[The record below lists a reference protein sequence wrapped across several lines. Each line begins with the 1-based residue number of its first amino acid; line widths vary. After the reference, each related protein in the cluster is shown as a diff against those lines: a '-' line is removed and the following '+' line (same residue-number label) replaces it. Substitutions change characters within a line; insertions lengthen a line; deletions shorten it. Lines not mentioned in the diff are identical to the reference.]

1 MKEKKYVGVRKKEGA
16 TTTWSYRF
24 TIVVNGR
31 TISKEQSGF
40 SSAYAAHKARE
51 EEIAQCRRDNGI
63 DMNISLNKVYETF
76 METECKITRAY
87 GTVLKY
93 DSMYRNHI
101 GPRFGKGKISKIRAT
116 HLQEFVAEIVS
127 KYQSQFPHSMYNF
140 LNVLFKYAY
149 AKEYITHNPMD
160 RVEPPRGCVNKPV
173 KLLTE
178 EEFKQLQS
186 ALSTKR
192 VLLPYNIGLA
202 LGLRVSE
209 TYGLQW
215 SDFQWDKNEVHI
227 NRQLKRQKGIWCI
240 APPKTGNSVRV
251 IKFGEEFA
259 RYLKEVKAIQEENR
273 AKYGEFYKSNRVL
286 NTLVKPSVVVDINDF
301 VNVKENGEFMTP
313 DSNKVIGRTA
323 RELGFT
329 DFRYHHLRHRYCTLL
344 AENGVSPA
352 VIKEN
357 AGHSS
362 PRIAFEKYI
371 HPTDREKEIA
381 CNLIDKSMEF
391 KVNKVEE
398 TEEDI

>member
-1 MKEKKYVGVRKKEGA
+1 MKEKMYVGVRKKEGA

-40 SSAYAAHKARE
+40 PSAYAAHKARE
-51 EEIAQCRRDNGI
+51 EEIAQCRIDNGL
-63 DMNISLNKVYETF
+63 DMNITLDKIFEKF
-76 METECKITRAY
+76 LETEGSITRAY
-87 GTVLKY
+87 GTILKY
-93 DSMYRNHI
+93 ISMYKNHI
-101 GPRFGKGKISKIRAT
+101 GPRFGKGKIGKIRAT
-116 HLQEFVAEIVS
+116 QLQEFVAEIKG
-127 KYQSQFPHSMYNF
+127 KYNSQFPHSMYNF
-140 LNVLFKYAY
+140 LKVLFKYAY
-149 AKEYITHNPMD
+149 SKEYITHNPMD
-160 RVEPPRGCVNKPV
+160 RVEPPKDCVNKKV
-173 KLLTE
+173 VLITE
-178 EEFKQLQS
+178 EELKQLQN
-186 ALSTKR
+186 ALATKR
-192 VLLPYNIGLA
+192 VLLPFNIGLA
-202 LGLRVSE
+202 LGLRAAE
-209 TYGLQW
+209 TYALRWG
-215 SDFQWDKNEVHI
+215 DFDFDKNEVTI
-227 NRQLKRQKGIWCI
+227 SKQLQRHKNVWCLTS
-240 APPKTGNSVRV
+240 PKTRNSVRV

-259 RYLKEVKAIQEENR
+259 RYLKEVKAMQEENR
-273 AKYGEFYKSNRVL
+273 KKYGEFYKTNKVVNGLVRD
-286 NTLVKPSVVVDINDF
+286 NTVIEVNDF

-313 DSNKVIGRTA
+313 YSNKVIGRTA

-391 KVNKVEE
+391 RVPQEE
-398 TEEDI
+398 TKEDI

>member
-362 PRIAFEKYI
+362 PRVAFEKYI

-391 KVNKVEE
+391 RVPQEE
-398 TEEDI
+398 TKEDI

>member
-1 MKEKKYVGVRKKEGA
+1 MAEKKYVGVRKKEGA
-16 TTTWSYRF
+16 TTWSYRF

-40 SSAYAAHKARE
+40 STAYAAHKARE
-51 EEIAQCRRDNGI
+51 EEIALCRRDNGI
-63 DMNISLNKVYETF
+63 DTNITLNKVYETF

-93 DSMYRNHI
+93 ESMYRNHI
-101 GPRFGKGKISKIRAT
+101 GPRFGKGKIGKIRAT

-127 KYQSQFPHSMYNF
+127 KYPSQFPHSMYNF

-202 LGLRVSE
+202 LGLRVGE
-209 TYGLQW
+209 TYGLRW
-215 SDFQWDKNEVHI
+215 SDFDWDKNEVYVS
-227 NRQLKRQKGIWCI
+227 RQLKRRKESWCI
-240 APPKTGNSVRV
+240 APTKTGNSVRV

-259 RYLKEVKAIQEENR
+259 RYLKEVKAMQEENK
-273 AKYGEFYKSNRVL
+273 AKYGVFYKDNRVL
-286 NTLVKPSVVVDINDF
+286 NTLVKPAVVVDINDF

-313 DSNKVIGRTA
+313 YSNKVIGRTA

-352 VIKEN
+352 VIMEN

-362 PRIAFEKYI
+362 PRVAFEKYI

-381 CNLIDKSMEF
+381 CTLIDKSMEF
-391 KVNKVEE
+391 KIGSPED

>member
-40 SSAYAAHKARE
+40 PSAYAAHKARE
-51 EEIAQCRRDNGI
+51 EEIAQCRIDNGL
-63 DMNISLNKVYETF
+63 DMNITLDKIFEKF
-76 METECKITRAY
+76 LETEGSITRAY
-87 GTVLKY
+87 GTILKY
-93 DSMYRNHI
+93 ISMYKNHI
-101 GPRFGKGKISKIRAT
+101 GPRFGKGKIGKIRAT
-116 HLQEFVAEIVS
+116 QLQEFVAEIKG
-127 KYQSQFPHSMYNF
+127 KYNSQFPHSMYNF
-140 LNVLFKYAY
+140 LKVLFKYAY
-149 AKEYITHNPMD
+149 SKEYITHNPMD
-160 RVEPPRGCVNKPV
+160 RVEPPKDCVNKKV
-173 KLLTE
+173 VLITE
-178 EEFKQLQS
+178 EELKQLQN
-186 ALSTKR
+186 ALATKR
-192 VLLPYNIGLA
+192 VLLPFNIGLA
-202 LGLRVSE
+202 LGLRAAE
-209 TYGLQW
+209 TYALRWG
-215 SDFQWDKNEVHI
+215 DFDFDKNEVTI
-227 NRQLKRQKGIWCI
+227 SKQLQRHKNVWCLTS
-240 APPKTGNSVRV
+240 PKTRNSVRV

-259 RYLKEVKAIQEENR
+259 RYLKEVKAMQEENR
-273 AKYGEFYKSNRVL
+273 KKYGEFYKTNKVVNGLVRD
-286 NTLVKPSVVVDINDF
+286 NTVIEVNDF

-313 DSNKVIGRTA
+313 YSNKVIGRTA

-391 KVNKVEE
+391 RVPQEE
-398 TEEDI
+398 TKEDI

>member
-1 MKEKKYVGVRKKEGA
+1 MKEKKYVGVRKKEGQ

-40 SSAYAAHKARE
+40 PSAYAAHKARE

-63 DMNISLNKVYETF
+63 DMNITLNKVYETF

-101 GPRFGKGKISKIRAT
+101 GPIFGKGKISKIRAT

-273 AKYGEFYKSNRVL
+273 KKYGEFYKSNRVL

-391 KVNKVEE
+391 KVNKEE